1 MEDKQT
7 KKDDEL
13 PKKINGDI
21 DWDKY
26 YEQVTPKLK
35 EQKNDTEI
43 EDKEDS
49 PFIPEYSFDAFE
61 IQPQIEIGGD
71 IDPVNNQQGTI
82 QPEQEDVDPDF
93 QISIDEDPENY
104 EENQEKELYLSP
116 LPNEGDL
123 FLIIIKE
130 NQEIIDKIISV
141 ENINKKENLISF
153 KDEEENDILLH
164 LNDDLNIIL
173 NSEEYKYEIID
184 FEKIEEF
191 DIKNIDE
198 EEIFLTKDIYP
209 EIDLE
214 VDEIKNYLNRKG
226 E

>member
-13 PKKINGDI
+13 HKKINGDI

-173 NSEEYKYEIID
+173 NSE
-184 FEKIEEF
+184 
-191 DIKNIDE
+191 
-198 EEIFLTKDIYP
+198 
-209 EIDLE
+209 
-214 VDEIKNYLNRKG
+214 
-226 E
+226 